1 MSSLE
6 NFVNR
11 GVHCIIKI
19 MSTNIQ
25 GRFYYHFKHNPKVSV
40 NNYAYEVI
48 GLAKHTETGEITV
61 VYRPL
66 YENEWLQGEASLF
79 SRPLA
84 MFIDTVNKP
93 EYTGPRFR
101 LIEDPD
107 IKLKLNDIRDQM
119 YK

>member
-11 GVHCIIKI
+11 GVYCIIKI
-19 MSTNIQ
+19 ISINIQ
-25 GRFYYHFKHNPKVSV
+25 TGFYYHFKHNPDMSV

-48 GLAKHTETGEITV
+48 GLAKHTETEEFSVI
-61 VYRPL
+61 YRPL
-66 YENEWLQGEASLF
+66 YKNDWIGEASLF
-79 SRPLA
+79 SRPID
-84 MFIDTVNKP
+84 MFTDMVEKT

-101 LIEDPD
+101 PVEDPD